1 MQRGLVVTL
10 SALALMFCAATQLK
24 AADKANVTGTWVI
37 SQQGRNGNTS
47 ETTLKLKQDGEKVTG
62 TLTPAA
68 RAARGGQG
76 GQGGDNGN
84 GGTARPARA
93 MEIEDGKITDSG
105 ELTFKVSRENAQG
118 NKMVSTY
125 HGKVEGDTIKG
136 TVESEGRNGQSRS
149 RDFEA
154 KRKADEKGGDKSEK

>member
-1 MQRGLVVTL
+1 MQRLVVTL

-37 SQQGRNGNTS
+37 SQQGRNGNTT

-62 TLTPAA
+62 TLTPPGRA
-68 RAARGGQG
+68 RQ

-84 GGTARPARA
+84 GGTARAARA
-93 MEIEDGKITDSG
+93 LEIEDGKITADG
-105 ELTFKVSRENAQG
+105 ELTFKTTREGQNG

-125 HGKVEGDTIKG
+125 HGKVDGDSIKG
-136 TVESEGRNGQSRS
+136 TVESEGRNGQTRS

-154 KRKADEKGGDKSEK
+154 KRKADDKGGDKSEK